1 MARAAGWRNRY
12 RFAFEATA
20 LLLGLYLSSRY
31 SYLLFHSIAEGFSIV
46 VAASTFLF
54 AWNSRRFLKTDI
66 FLFVGIG
73 YLAAGV
79 LDFVHTL
86 AYQGMG
92 VFLDHGAD
100 LATQFWLAARFVQS
114 SALLISPIFLR
125 RRISPGLTLA
135 VFGLIT
141 ALWTALIFAGRLPAA
156 YVEGEGLTAFKISSE
171 YLIVLMLLVAAG
183 MYYRL
188 RAALAPLTFA
198 LLIGAIL
205 ITIASELVFTLYTG
219 VSGAVNVLGH
229 FLKLIAFYLIYR
241 AVLQTGLINPFAL
254 LFRDLEQTEER
265 YRAYF
270 KNTPNGLAI
279 FESKDDGAPSDYVL
293 IEANQSFARLTGIAL
308 EASLR
313 QRLTDLSLPLD
324 VQKLAGVFHA
334 ARSRREALRV
344 EQQSLDQS
352 RAFRMS
358 AFSPGH
364 DQVSIILEDF
374 TERKRAETILQ
385 ESETRLRTVFENVPM
400 LLFATDD
407 AGRIVAWNR
416 ECERVSGYGQAE
428 VLGAPDVL
436 DMLIPDEASRQR
448 LATRPAGQ
456 APYRE
461 QEALLAC
468 KDGSRR
474 TIAWSSVAEQFP
486 VPGWANWGAGVD
498 ITQRKLIETLER
510 EQRQLAEALRDFAN
524 ALSSALSLSQV
535 LDRVL
540 VNMEQIIPH
549 DIAKILLIDP
559 ETGTAHAVG
568 SRTADPALQD
578 GLVDLSLPVDT
589 TPHLRT
595 MKLSRQPL
603 IVDDIQT
610 ETMMRLSHDVYWRAY
625 LGAPILLE
633 NRVIGFLGLGSWQP
647 GSFNESHAVRLEAFA
662 GQVAIA
668 IHNARLLDRERQV
681 IASQERERLAREL
694 HDAVSQTLF
703 SANII
708 AEALPRQ
715 WQRDPEKAL
724 AQLTELHQLTRG
736 AMAEMR
742 VLLLELRP
750 TSLLE
755 VDLPVLLRQLA
766 EAIRSRKRIAIS
778 VDINGEF
785 SLKPDTKLALY
796 RITQEALN
804 NIAKHSRAT
813 KASIQLMRR
822 EQGVELTI
830 EDNGAGFDPDAVQP
844 TSLGLN
850 IMRERSDELG
860 AALTIISRQ
869 GEGTRLHLVLG
880 LQEQQKA
887 ERGSQR
893 LL

>member
-12 RFAFEATA
+12 HFAFEAAA
-20 LLLGLYLSSRY
+20 LLLGLYLSSQY
-31 SYLLFHSIAEGFSIV
+31 SFLLFHSIAEGFSIV

-66 FLFVGIG
+66 FLFIGIA

-86 AYQGMG
+86 AYEGMG
-92 VFLDHGAD
+92 VFAGYDAN

-141 ALWTALIFAGRLPAA
+141 ALWTGLIFAGKLPPT
-156 YVEGEGLTAFKISSE
+156 YVEGEGLTAFKISGE

-188 RAALAPLTFA
+188 RTALAPLTSA
-198 LLIGAIL
+198 LLIGSIL
-205 ITIASELVFTLYTG
+205 ITVASELVFTLYTG
-219 VSGAVNVLGH
+219 VSGAVNVFGH

-241 AVLQTGLINPFAL
+241 AVLQTGLINPFTL
-254 LFRDLEQTEER
+254 LFRDLEQAEER
-265 YRAYF
+265 YRVYF

-279 FESKDDGAPSDYVL
+279 FETENEGHASDYRL
-293 IEANQSFARLTGIAL
+293 IEANQSFARLTGIDL
-308 EASLR
+308 ETSFG
-313 QRLTDLSLPLD
+313 QRLTDLLLPLD
-324 VQKLAGVFHA
+324 VQKLAGVFQA
-334 ARSRREALRV
+334 ARSRREALRS
-344 EQQSLDQS
+344 EQQSLDQTQV
-352 RAFRMS
+352 FRVL
-358 AFSPGH
+358 AFSFGH
-364 DQVSIILEDF
+364 SQVSVILEDF
-374 TERKRAETILQ
+374 TERKQAETVLQ
-385 ESETRLRTVFENVPM
+385 ESETRLRTVLENMPV
-400 LLFATDD
+400 LLFATDG

-416 ECERVSGYGQAE
+416 ECERVSGYSQAE
-428 VLGAPDVL
+428 ILGNPNAL
-436 DMLIPDEASRQR
+436 SMLIFDEAARQG
-448 LATRPAGQ
+448 LATRQPADQ
-456 APYRE
+456 APYRDR
-461 QEALLAC
+461 EALLAC
-468 KDGSRR
+468 KDGSQRH
-474 TIAWSSVAEQFP
+474 IAWSSVAEQFP
-486 VPGWANWGAGVD
+486 VPGWANWVVGVD

-524 ALSSALSLSQV
+524 ALSSAPSLSQV

-540 VNMEQIIPH
+540 ASIEQIIPH

-559 ETGTAHAVG
+559 ETGIAHTAG
-568 SRTADPALQD
+568 SRTTDPALQD
-578 GLVDLSLPVDT
+578 GLADLSLPVDA

-647 GSFNESHAVRLEAFA
+647 DFFNEKYAVRLEAFA

-668 IHNARLLDRERQV
+668 IHNARLLERERQA

-715 WQRDPEKAL
+715 WQRNPEKAL
-724 AQLTELHQLTRG
+724 AQLAELHQLTRG

-755 VDLPVLLRQLA
+755 VDLPALLRQLA

-778 VDINGEF
+778 VDIDGEF
-785 SLKPDTKLALY
+785 PFEPDTKLALY

-813 KASIQLMRR
+813 KASIQLIRR
-822 EQGVELTI
+822 EQKIELMI
-830 EDNGAGFDPDAVQP
+830 EDNGAGFDLGAVQP

-850 IMRERSDELG
+850 IMRERADELG
-860 AALTIISRQ
+860 AELVITSRQ
-869 GEGTRLHLVLG
+869 GEGTRLHLVLV
-880 LQEQQKA
+880 LQEQRKA
-887 ERGSQR
+887 VEGS
-893 LL
+893 